1 MGWAGEGVFDGGVFG
16 QQLGGQVRVGDVPV
30 VRRERVAAQTEGTD
44 PELAADVDLAASP
57 FTRCTQQK
65 AGPIKERTSKGSRPH
80 GMGVYMLLARTESP
94 GGLRVA

>member
-1 MGWAGEGVFDGGVFG
+1 MKIC
-16 QQLGGQVRVGDVPV
+16 VGNVLV
-30 VRRERVAAQTEGTD
+30 VRRERIALQAEGTV
-44 PELAADVDLAASP
+44 PQLSADVDLAASP

-80 GMGVYMLLARTESP
+80 GTGVYISLARTESP